1 MIKRAVCADCE
12 RPLKTCLCDVMVT
25 MGCPYR
31 IVILQDVKEAKHA
44 LSSAPLLEK
53 SIEGADRFVGEHFD
67 PHEIF
72 GSAWR
77 EETLLVFPSDG
88 ALTTEQVVSINF
100 KNIILLDGTWR
111 KVTRLMHLNPWLS
124 ELRCMAIQPDMA
136 SQYKIRKSPRDDGL
150 STIEAAVAALNALSP
165 EQDYSAILPA
175 FYKMIDLQIDAMGL
189 ATYQKNYPPESH

>member
-1 MIKRAVCADCE
+1 MIKRAVCVDCE

-25 MGCPYR
+25 MACPYR

-53 SIEGADRFVGEHFD
+53 SIEGAARFVGEHFD

-88 ALTTEQVVSINF
+88 ALTAEQAVSINF

-136 SQYKIRKSPRDDGL
+136 SQYKIRKSPRVDGL

-175 FYKMIDLQIDAMGL
+175 FYKMIDLQIDAMGP
-189 ATYQKNYPPESH
+189 ATYQKNYPPESR